1 MKTKLK
7 LEQLMAVLPESI
19 KDTLKELED
28 ESESFGLEDA
38 VVKRTTVSADAS
50 ELAEGE
56 RAAIKYISTRTVD
69 RAKEVLVPGG
79 AILSQYKQNPV
90 VLWAHD
96 YSQPPI
102 GKSEWLKVD
111 DYGIKS
117 KTLYAETERAEEV
130 WQLIKGGFIKT
141 SSVGF
146 IPIESTY
153 KGQSGWSDLIEKYNS
168 LWNTDLEKDNVR
180 YITTKWALLE
190 YSDVPVPCN
199 PDALVTEVAKGLT
212 LSHVMLDQLGIEE
225 AEAAV
230 KEAVENKKRDIG
242 IIEVISTPKNIIEV
256 IHDST
261 ILINGR
267 A

>member
-1 MKTKLK
+1 MKTRLR

-28 ESESFGLEDA
+28 EAEDFGIDDA
-38 VVKRTTVSADAS
+38 QVKRTTVDAAPT
-50 ELAEGE
+50 EFEAGE
-56 RAAIKYISTRTVD
+56 RAAVKYISTRTVD
-69 RAKEVLVPGG
+69 RYREVLVPGG
-79 AILSQYKQNPV
+79 AILKQYQQNPV

-102 GKSEWLKVD
+102 GKSAWLKVD

-117 KTLYAETERAEEV
+117 KTVYAETERAEEV
-130 WQLIKGGFIKT
+130 WQLVKGGFIKT

-146 IPIESTY
+146 IPVESTY
-153 KGQSGWSDLIEKYNS
+153 KGQSGWADLVEKYNA
-168 LWNTDLEKDNVR
+168 LWKTDLEKDNVR

-212 LSHVMLDQLGIEE
+212 LSPEMMDQLGFVE
-225 AEAAV
+225 AEIV
-230 KEAVENKKRDIG
+230 TKEVIKTQKCGIIELISQPKG
-242 IIEVISTPKNIIEV
+242 IIEVITEAQS
-256 IHDST
+256 
-261 ILINGR
+261 LINGR